1 MIMCI
6 KLWMYITSRRLT
18 LLVMFTSQYAQLD
31 FYNGLIDSPAVIN
44 QLYELAVINEPIK
57 KTVRLVSN
65 RMLKRDISHGI

>member
-6 KLWMYITSRRLT
+6 KLWMYITSRRLI

-44 QLYELAVINEPIK
+44 QLYELAVVNEPIK